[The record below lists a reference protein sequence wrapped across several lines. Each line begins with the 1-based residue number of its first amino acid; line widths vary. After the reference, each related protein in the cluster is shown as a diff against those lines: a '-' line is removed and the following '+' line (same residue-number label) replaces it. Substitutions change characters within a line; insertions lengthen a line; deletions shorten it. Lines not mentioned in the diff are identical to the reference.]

1 MRIAIYPGS
10 FDPVTLGHLD
20 IIRRAS
26 GLFDRLIVAV
36 MHNQNKKPMF
46 SVEERME
53 MLRRTTAGLPN
64 VEIESFGGLL
74 ADYARRKNA
83 CVLVKGSARS
93 IGLRVRVPNG
103 SGKPEIKRR
112 S

>member
-1 MRIAIYPGS
+1 MSKRNMRIAIYPGS

-53 MLRRTTAGLPN
+53 MLRRT
-64 VEIESFGGLL
+64 
-74 ADYARRKNA
+74 RRGRN
-83 CVLVKGSARS
+83 
-93 IGLRVRVPNG
+93 
-103 SGKPEIKRR
+103 
-112 S
+112 